1 MGLEHGRRFREDLME
16 WTDVNMREFPWRDD
30 GLSFYDVFIAEFF
43 LARTRADV
51 VEGVYP
57 EFLSRFP
64 DFEAISKAS
73 HEEIV
78 EVIQPM
84 GLQNRR
90 ADALKQ
96 MADRLREEGLPRNE
110 ELLLELPRV
119 GQYATNA
126 TLCFAENEPRPIVDT
141 NIDRI
146 FGRILG
152 DEWPEDRDEQIK
164 LLDELV
170 PSDSGRLYNLGLLDF
185 GALVCTARSPRCEEC
200 FARDYCR
207 YYNEGDR

>member
-1 MGLEHGRRFREDLME
+1 ME
-16 WTDVNMREFPWRDD
+16 WTDVNMRDFSWRDD
-30 GLSFYDVFIAEFF
+30 EISFYEVFIAEFF

-57 EFLSRFP
+57 EFLSKFP
-64 DFEAISKAS
+64 DFESIAS
-73 HEEIV
+73 ASNEEIID
-78 EVIQPM
+78 VIEPM

-90 ADALKQ
+90 ADALKRI
-96 MADRLREEGLPRNE
+96 AERVGDEGLPRDE

-126 TLCFAENEPRPIVDT
+126 TLCFAENESKPIVDT

-146 FGRILG
+146 FGRILR
-152 DEWPEDRDEQIK
+152 DEWPEHRDEQIE
-164 LLDELV
+164 LLDALV
-170 PSDSGRLYNLGLLDF
+170 PSEEARLYNLGLLDF

-200 FARDYCR
+200 FARDYCG
-207 YYNEGDR
+207 YYNESDT